1 MCLARHFYNALFFSS
16 HVSFTVI
23 NDMFLTPQRKL
34 TLSKIN
40 VQSDFLLLKLTW
52 LELVFRPCPLL
63 TLILAEIE

>member
-1 MCLARHFYNALFFSS
+1 
-16 HVSFTVI
+16 
-23 NDMFLTPQRKL
+23 MFLTPQRKL